1 MGIGLDKT
9 KIDIFNS
16 FAYGSMIEKYTANLN
31 LFNSASNGCIVLKN
45 GSNVGDWS
53 DPNVM
58 WKQIGGLVVDR
69 NVYGD
74 AVTGEKRLEMRS
86 DTMVKYAERTES
98 LRMDNSWM
106 TWIGRN
112 PEEAG
117 RVFGEQV
124 ADQRT
129 AAMITKGLG
138 AVGGILAARTYGAV
152 KPMVSTADATGI
164 PTYQELITASAVFGD
179 KFDEL
184 KCVVA
189 HSAVWHT
196 MLKNNVDNAQRL
208 FQFGSVIVYT
218 DAMGRPII
226 ISDHPSTGNVTAG
239 FNTFMLSQGAVTIED
254 NGDFDYVME
263 KKGGGENITRTYQA
277 EWTNQLGVKGE
288 AWIKTAAA
296 ASPTTANL
304 IDPTKWEAQITDVK
318 LCAGVVI
325 KKPAAG
331 RSSK

>member
-1 MGIGLDKT
+1 MGLDKT

-31 LFNSASNGCIVLKN
+31 LFNGASNGCIVLKN
-45 GSNVGDWS
+45 GSNVGNWS

-58 WKQIGGLVVDR
+58 WKQVGSLVADR
-69 NVYGD
+69 DVFGD
-74 AVTGEKRLEMRS
+74 KAVTEKRLEMRS
-86 DTMVKYAERTES
+86 DTTVKYAERTEK
-98 LRMDNSWM
+98 LRMDNSWL
-106 TWIGRN
+106 TWIGKN

-117 RVFGEQV
+117 RVFGEQI

-138 AVGGILAARTYGAV
+138 TVAAILGARTYGTV
-152 KPMVSTADATGI
+152 KPLITTTEATGI
-164 PTYQELITASAVFGD
+164 PTYQELIGASAIFGD
-179 KFDEL
+179 KYDEL

-208 FQFGSVIVYT
+208 FQFGNVIVYT
-218 DAMGRPII
+218 DAMGRPVII
-226 ISDHPSTGNVTAG
+226 TDHAATGNATDG
-239 FNTFMLSQGAVTIED
+239 FNTFMLASNAVVIED

-263 KKGGGENITRTYQA
+263 KKGGKENIERSYQA

-288 AWIKTAAA
+288 AWTKKDLAT
-296 ASPTTANL
+296 SPTTADLKTAANW
-304 IDPTKWEAQITDVK
+304 TAQITDVK
-318 LCAGVVI
+318 LCAGVLV
-325 KKPAAG
+325 KKA
-331 RSSK
+331 